1 MTSDI
6 QKIVDKS
13 KKPPAQNRL
22 KRKGIHQTSW
32 REAMLR
38 ACASILTKKFA
49 GMVGAQKRVS
59 TEAP

>member
-22 KRKGIHQTSW
+22 KENQKDLERAPKKKRDLSDFERRKRLIK
-32 REAMLR
+32 
-38 ACASILTKKFA
+38 ASLK
-49 GMVGAQKRVS
+49 Q
-59 TEAP
+59 